1 MLAQSYGGIINYLIA
16 LMELL
21 IIAIIYHLSH
31 YLKLFLAI
39 DCTILCNLIFIC
51 VVWIRNIWGKNADWY
66 IFLFT
71 GECFGRHSNKQDK
84 RA

>member
-1 MLAQSYGGIINYLIA
+1 MLAQSYGGIINHLIA

-39 DCTILCNLIFIC
+39 DCTILCNLVLIYA
-51 VVWIRNIWGKNADWY
+51 VWIRKTWGKNAD
-66 IFLFT
+66 
-71 GECFGRHSNKQDK
+71 
-84 RA
+84 